1 MRFLWSTFQFF
12 SLCVISSCLLFMRL
26 SEWRFQLLSAHI
38 HLKVMK
44 IKECGM
50 RSVWKLIILK
60 HFFKIKCV
68 SVCKNKNLILM
79 TYRAIFFN
87 HAKKNYWKKSSMPWF
102 EKLVVAYQITFNLKN
117 AAKTLNF
124 TIFLKII
131 LKLIKIS
138 SIIDFK
144 NIKNQQMIYFK
155 QSTCQNI
162 FLCFWKM
169 NFYALKFHQS
179 RHACSHLLIFYSI
192 DYNLHRE
199 RWKSNNVRAITWN

>member
-1 MRFLWSTFQFF
+1 MEWDQFENWLFWS
-12 SLCVISSCLLFMRL
+12 I
-26 SEWRFQLLSAHI
+26 
-38 HLKVMK
+38 
-44 IKECGM
+44 
-50 RSVWKLIILK
+50 
-60 HFFKIKCV
+60 FFKIKCV

-79 TYRAIFFN
+79 TYWAIFFTMQ
-87 HAKKNYWKKSSMPWF
+87 KNYWKKSSMPWF
-102 EKLVVAYQITFNLKN
+102 KKLVVAYQITFNLKMLQ
-117 AAKTLNF
+117 KHSISQF
-124 TIFLKII
+124 FLKII

-199 RWKSNNVRAITWN
+199 RWKPNNVRAITWN